1 MLRDLLAIAPEYRG
15 DFMRHLDDAGM
26 QELLATADREL
37 GTPYG
42 LWADDPV
49 GFVRYVL
56 RETTW
61 SKQRE
66 VLTALTVHEKVA
78 VPSAHGVGK
87 THIAARAALW
97 RALVFPVG
105 TSVTVT
111 TATRFRQVQRQ
122 LWPHIRTSVDKA
134 SLPLQSDL
142 TQLRAPLP
150 SGKMFDVAYGFS
162 APPNDEAAVQGIH
175 APRLFIVVDEAGGI
189 GRIIGEAMRG
199 LLTGSD
205 TRMLAIGNPATD
217 DENSW
222 FERLC
227 GQDDTHVV
235 RITAYDAPNQ
245 TGENVVCRT
254 CPPSMG
260 RHTLG
265 SHLVDIKWINDSIR
279 DHGEDAPYV
288 IARVHAQ
295 FPKGG
300 PSRAIPSQW
309 IEAAYDAP
317 EPEGGPEDGW
327 YVLAELGMEGETSPY
342 KVHEGSWIR
351 LGVDVAADGGDE
363 FVIARSVGDL
373 FEVRHSSAGAANAN
387 PTDVAGKV
395 LEEIKRA
402 ELLRARLGTQAKVRV
417 KLDAIGVGWGV
428 AGILEAWKTEGL
440 HDADIVRVVVSEGT
454 GREEAATFRPYRKR
468 DEMWL
473 AARSVLQPQPG
484 EGFPVIRL
492 RLDDKTRAQLSSP
505 TYGTNA
511 SGKTVIE
518 SKKSLKDR
526 GMRSPD
532 RGEAVL
538 LSLYEPLVP
547 PKRRARLIVG

>member
-1 MLRDLLAIAPEYRG
+1 MATPPEYRP
-15 DFMRHLDDAGM
+15 DILYQLDNAGM
-26 QELLATADREL
+26 TQLLATSEREL

-49 GFVRYVL
+49 GFIRDVL
-56 RETTW
+56 GETTW

-66 VLTALTVHEKVA
+66 VLLSLITHERTA

-122 LWPHIRTSVDKA
+122 LWPHIRQIVDRTG
-134 SLPLQSDL
+134 LPLQSDL

-150 SGKMFDVAYGFS
+150 NGKMFDIAYGFS
-162 APPNDEAAVQGIH
+162 APPGDEAAVQGIH
-175 APRLFIVVDEAGGI
+175 HPHLTLIVDEAGGI

-199 LLTGSD
+199 LMTGSD

-217 DENSW
+217 DEASW
-222 FERLC
+222 FEQLC
-227 GQDDTHVV
+227 DKADVNV
-235 RITAYDAPNQ
+235 IRITAYDAPLQ
-245 TGENVVCRT
+245 TGERTVCRA
-254 CPPSMG
+254 CPTIIEP
-260 RHTLG
+260 HTLG
-265 SHLVDIKWINDSIR
+265 SHLVSQQWVDETVADF
-279 DHGEDAPYV
+279 GEDAAYV
-288 IARVHAQ
+288 QARVWAR

-309 IEAAYDAP
+309 IENAADSP
-317 EPEGGPEDGW
+317 EPDDPA
-327 YVLAELGMEGETSPY
+327 YVRLVDLSLEGESSPF
-342 KVHEGSWIR
+342 KVLPGSWIR
-351 LGVDVAADGGDE
+351 LGVDVAAEGGDE
-363 FVIARSVGDL
+363 FAIARSVGDL
-373 FEVRHSSAGAANAN
+373 FEVRHSSSGAANAN

-395 LEEIKRA
+395 LEEIRRA
-402 ELLRARLGTQAKVRV
+402 EALRERLGTTAPVRV
-417 KLDAIGVGWGV
+417 KIDAIGVGWGV
-428 AGILEAWKTEGL
+428 CGILEAWASEGL
-440 HDADIVRVVVSEGT
+440 HSAEIVRVVVSEGT
-454 GREEAATFRPYRKR
+454 GREEPATFRPYRKR

-473 AARSVLQPQPG
+473 AARAILTPQAD
-484 EGFPVIRL
+484 GFPAVRL
-492 RLDDKTRAQLSSP
+492 RLDDRTRAQLAAP

-518 SKKSLKDR
+518 SKKSMKDR
-526 GMRSPD
+526 GLKSPD

-538 LSLYEPLVP
+538 LALYEPLV
-547 PKRRARLIVG
+547 KTVRRPRLIVG